1 MDTKKL
7 NVKGIVQPGSKRLM
21 GHNDLVVSMRDYTTY
36 QFKAYG
42 KNSRYFRALA
52 EKKRI
57 YATRCKK
64 HGVFLPPRPF
74 CPDCQSPNMEW
85 IDYTKQPA
93 LIKTSSICAFAGR
106 AFIDEVPFI
115 LGFIQVGEAK
125 TVMSSVVKLS
135 EDPAENAQMLKKLMD
150 KRRYL
155 ELNGLKVES
164 RFAEKPLYTVRDL
177 WFQVADKKFLDS
189 LREKPKSRGT

>member
-7 NVKGIVQPGSKRLM
+7 NVKGIVPPESKRLM
-21 GHNDLVVSMRDYTTY
+21 GHKDLVVSIRDYTTY

-42 KNSRYFRALA
+42 NNSRYFRALA
-52 EKKRI
+52 EKKKI
-57 YATRCKK
+57 LATRCKE

-85 IDYTKQPA
+85 IDYTNQPTH
-93 LIKTSSICAFAGR
+93 IKTSSICAFAGR

-115 LGFIQVGEAK
+115 LGFIQIGEAK

-135 EDPAENAQMLKKLMD
+135 EDPKENARMLNRLMAE
-150 KRRYL
+150 RRYF
-155 ELNGLKVES
+155 ELNGLKVEP

-177 WFQVADKKFLDS
+177 WFQVIDRKFLNS
-189 LREKPKSRGT
+189 LK

>member
-1 MDTKKL
+1 MDAKKL
-7 NVKGIVQPGSKRLM
+7 KIKGIVPPESKRLM
-21 GHNDLVVSMRDYTTY
+21 GHKDLVVSMRDYTTY

-64 HGVFLPPRPF
+64 HGVFLPPRTF

-85 IDYTKQPA
+85 IDYTDQPA
-93 LIKTSSICAFAGR
+93 HIKTSSICKFAGA
-106 AFIDEVPFI
+106 AFLDETPFV
-115 LGFIQVGEAK
+115 LGFIQMGEAK

-135 EDPAENAQMLKKLMD
+135 DDPAENARMLNKLMAE
-150 KRRYL
+150 KTYF
-155 ELNGLKVES
+155 ELNGLKVEP

-177 WFQVADKKFLDS
+177 WFQVVDQKFLDS
-189 LREKPKSRGT
+189 LREKTTPLKS

>member
-7 NVKGIVQPGSKRLM
+7 KVKGIVPAESKRLM
-21 GHNDLVVSMRDYTTY
+21 GHKDLVVSMRDYTTY

-52 EKKRI
+52 EQKKI
-57 YATRCKK
+57 YATRCKE

-74 CPDCQSPNMEW
+74 CPDCQTTDMEW
-85 IDYTKQPA
+85 IDYTNQPA
-93 LIKTSSICAFAGR
+93 HMKTSSICAFAGK

-115 LGFIQVGEAK
+115 LGFIQIGEAK

-135 EDPAENAQMLKKLMD
+135 EDHTENTRMLNKLMTE
-150 KRRYL
+150 RQYL
-155 ELNGLKVES
+155 KLNGLKVEP

-177 WFQVADKKFLDS
+177 WFQVADEKFIDS

>member
-21 GHNDLVVSMRDYTTY
+21 GHDDLVVSVRDYTTY

-42 KNSRYFRALA
+42 KNSKYFRALA
-52 EKKRI
+52 EKRKI

-74 CPDCQSPNMEW
+74 CPDCQSPDMEW

-93 LIKTSSICAFAGR
+93 HIKTSSICAFAGR

-115 LGFIQVGEAK
+115 LGFIQVGNAK

-135 EDPAENAQMLKKLMD
+135 EDTAENARMLRKLID

-155 ELNGLKVES
+155 ELNGLKVVPQ
-164 RFAEKPLYTVRDL
+164 FAEKPLYTVRDL
-177 WFQVADKKFLDS
+177 WFRVADTEFLKS
-189 LREKPKSRGT
+189 LK

>member
-1 MDTKKL
+1 MDIKKL
-7 NVKGIVQPGSKRLM
+7 NVKGIVPSDSKRLM
-21 GHNDLVVSMRDYTTY
+21 GHKDLVVSVRDYTTY

-52 EKKRI
+52 EQKKI
-57 YATRCKK
+57 YATRCKE
-64 HGVFLPPRPF
+64 HGVFLPPRPS

-93 LIKTSSICAFAGR
+93 HIKTSSICAFAGR
-106 AFIDEVPFI
+106 AFIDEVPFV
-115 LGFIQVGEAK
+115 LGFIQMGEAR

-135 EDPAENAQMLKKLMD
+135 EDPAENARMLEKLM
-150 KRRYL
+150 KERRYF
-155 ELNGLKVES
+155 ELNGLKVEP

-177 WFQVADKKFLDS
+177 WFQVVDKKFLDS
-189 LREKPKSRGT
+189 LL